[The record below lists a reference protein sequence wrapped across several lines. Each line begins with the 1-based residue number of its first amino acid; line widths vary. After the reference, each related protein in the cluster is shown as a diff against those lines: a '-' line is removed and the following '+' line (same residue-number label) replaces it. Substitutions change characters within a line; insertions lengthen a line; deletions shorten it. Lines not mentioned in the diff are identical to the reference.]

1 MVKGLLMKKLKFK
14 APELVHTFYPYFA
27 MLKPVKLPFFG
38 ALVCGLIYGVASGF
52 GFPFMAYKV
61 LPKVFSESPPEGWLL
76 IGVIA
81 LMPAAFLIRGIS
93 HFFSVYLASFCG
105 IRVLIQIQSRLYR
118 KLQDLPLGFFGKMH
132 IGDLMARVVGDAHA
146 VQTVVTNVS
155 TNMVKEPVTF
165 IGAIVALIY
174 IAVQKQ
180 EFVFILFAL
189 AIVPLCVLPIRYLGR
204 RLLRRAKKLRAGA
217 GDLSTALNE
226 NLGAV
231 REVRAFNLQ
240 EVETVKFSSRMAVIA
255 KFQLKTVKYSKM
267 LPPIIEFLAAVG
279 VSAAILYAARARLGI
294 EDVIPLLTALYM
306 TYQPIR
312 KFGTM
317 HNEIKKGEASVGRIE
332 EIMQT
337 PDTVPDA
344 EHPVPFNAQKT
355 DIEFAD
361 VTFEYELGVPVLRGV
376 SAQIPAGT
384 VVALVGPSG
393 AGKSTFVNLIPR
405 FYDVTGGAIRIGGAD
420 VRDFCKNDLRSHIS
434 IVSQDTVLFNDT
446 IQNNIRL
453 GRLDATDEEVE
464 EAAQHAF
471 AHDFILA
478 FEEGYD
484 TLVGERGARLSGGQK
499 QRIAIARA
507 FLRNAP
513 VLILDEATSS
523 LDSESE
529 EMVQKALTELVQ
541 GRTVFI
547 IAHRFSTIKLADRI
561 MVFEEGVLR
570 ADGAHADLY
579 ESDDLY
585 RSLYDRQ
592 FID

>member
-405 FYDVTGGAIRIGGAD
+405 FYDVTGGAIRISGAD

-471 AHDFILA
+471 AHDFITA

-561 MVFEEGVLR
+561 MIFEEGVLR